1 MESAKALFSLGPL
14 QVNSQMVTLLV
25 LSAALVLVSYLGTR
39 HMEERPRGLQ
49 NLLEK
54 AVEFLLDFFSD
65 VMGEALARRFLPY
78 LGTMFLLILFC
89 NYSGMLPLAGKLPG
103 LAAPT
108 SMLSVTA
115 GLALCTF
122 FVVQYTGFHDHG
134 LKGYSHHF
142 TRPIAVL
149 CPLFLLEEIVHP
161 VSLSLRLFGNIFGE
175 ETVTEQLAEVIPV
188 VAPLAM
194 NVLSLL
200 MGAIQALV
208 FTLLSSIYISM
219 AASEG
224 H

>member
-1 MESAKALFSLGPL
+1 MPRARTLQREAYIMQLQKAH
-14 QVNSQMVTLLV
+14 
-25 LSAALVLVSYLGTR
+25 AY
-39 HMEERPRGLQ
+39 
-49 NLLEK
+49 
-54 AVEFLLDFFSD
+54 
-65 VMGEALARRFLPY
+65 
-78 LGTMFLLILFC
+78 
-89 NYSGMLPLAGKLPG
+89 
-103 LAAPT
+103 
-108 SMLSVTA
+108 
-115 GLALCTF
+115 
-122 FVVQYTGFHDHG
+122 G

-142 TRPIAVL
+142 TKPIAVL

-175 ETVTEQLAEVIPV
+175 EAVTEQLAEVIPV